1 MTKLKLDA
9 EKREATR
16 ARVKPLRATG
26 MVPVVVYGKGIESQ
40 NLQIAERN
48 LSHVL
53 THGGTSQLVEL
64 NVAGGPMQN
73 VLVREVQRHPVHH
86 RLLHVDLYAV
96 RMDEKQK
103 VEVPINGVGKPLA
116 MASDVMVLQNR
127 ESILI
132 EALPVDLPTV
142 IEVDITGLSLE
153 HAILVSNL
161 PNLPGVTY
169 LADENEHVYS
179 MLPVGAGADEKAG
192 EGATAEPEVVKKGK
206 QDEEE

>member
-16 ARVKPLRATG
+16 ARLKPLRAQG
-26 MVPVVVYGKGIESQ
+26 MVPVVVYGRGIDAQ

-64 NVAGGPMQN
+64 NVAGAAMQN

-103 VEVPINGVGKPLA
+103 VEVPINSVGKPLA
-116 MASDVMVLQNR
+116 LASDVMVLQNR

-132 EALPVDLPTV
+132 EALPAELPTF

-161 PNLPGVTY
+161 PKLPGVSY
-169 LADENEHVYS
+169 LADEHEHVFS
-179 MLPVGAGADEKAG
+179 MLPVGAGTDEAA
-192 EGATAEPEVVKKGK
+192 EAGATAEPEVVKKGK
-206 QDEEE
+206 QDEEA

>member
-16 ARVKPLRATG
+16 ARLKPLRATG
-26 MVPVVVYGKGIESQ
+26 MVPVVVYGRGIEAQ

-64 NVAGGPMQN
+64 NVAGAAMQN

-132 EALPVDLPTV
+132 EALPADLPTL

-161 PNLPGVTY
+161 PKLPGVSY
-169 LADENEHVYS
+169 LADEHEHVYS
-179 MLPVGAGADEKAG
+179 MLPVGAGAEDAG
-192 EGATAEPEVVKKGK
+192 AEGTAEPEVVKKGK
-206 QDEEE
+206 QEDEA